1 MGVARDLKLVS
12 WIPHSLRRLGR
23 DIDNTDISIP
33 LYLDFE
39 MATIRHFPNNR
50 KFIYPDAH
58 LRDPPPSGD
67 ESDAS
72 YGSGS
77 PRERGPQEW
86 VPSRFP

>member
-1 MGVARDLKLVS
+1 VARDLKLVN

-58 LRDPPPSGD
+58 LRDPPPLETNLTPHMALALPEKEARKSGYLP
-67 ESDAS
+67 E
-72 YGSGS
+72 
-77 PRERGPQEW
+77 
-86 VPSRFP
+86 